1 MMMKQPELCSQKSKN
16 LESENASKIVG
27 LLLIQ
32 GHGKKKMI
40 RLAFGPEALLHL
52 VISQG
57 KEGARSSH

>member
-1 MMMKQPELCSQKSKN
+1 MLPKRDDDEATRVVFSR
-16 LESENASKIVG
+16 IVG

-32 GHGKKKMI
+32 GHGKKEMI
-40 RLAFGPEALLHL
+40 RLAFGLEALLHL